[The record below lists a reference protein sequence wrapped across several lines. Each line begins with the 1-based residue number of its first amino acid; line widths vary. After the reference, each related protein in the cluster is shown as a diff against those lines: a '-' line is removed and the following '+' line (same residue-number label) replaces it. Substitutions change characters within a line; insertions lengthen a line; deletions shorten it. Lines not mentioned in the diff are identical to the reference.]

1 MFPAATLLAFS
12 FLAAVRAQ
20 QIGTQTAEVHPT
32 LSFQK
37 FTAPGVSTTVAGQ
50 VTLDANWRWLHTT
63 SGYTNCYTGNEWDA
77 TLCPDPT
84 TCAANC
90 ALDGADY
97 SGTYG
102 VTTSG
107 ASLKLDFVTTSTQTN
122 VGSRLYLMAS
132 NTEYEI
138 FKPLNQEFTF
148 DVDVSNL
155 PCGLNGAVYFSEM
168 SADGGL
174 SAYPGNKAGAQYGT
188 GYCDS
193 QCPRDLK
200 FINGV
205 ANSLDWNST
214 SANSGTGS
222 LGSCC
227 NEMDIWEANSISAA
241 YTPHPCSVAGQTE
254 CTGAEC
260 GNPSRYSGYCDPDG
274 CDFNSYRMGDTS
286 FYGPGLTVDTTKP
299 ITVVTQFLTSDNTS
313 TGTLSEIRRLYVQN
327 GVVIQ
332 NSQSTIPGVTGNS
345 ITQAYCDAQ
354 KTAFG
359 DTNDF
364 DTKGGLAA
372 LGDSL
377 GRGVVLVLSVW
388 DDYAV
393 NMLWLDSDYPT
404 TSSPT
409 APGVA
414 RGTCATTSGAPADV
428 EKNNANASV
437 TYSNIKI
444 GPIGS
449 TYSGTGGSSTSG
461 TTSHS
466 STSSTTSHSTT
477 TSHTTSTTTSSAPT
491 ATQTKYG
498 QCGGIGY
505 NGPTVCASGSTCK
518 VSNAYYS
525 QCL

>member
-1 MFPAATLLAFS
+1 MKS
-12 FLAAVRAQ
+12 
-20 QIGTQTAEVHPT
+20 
-32 LSFQK
+32 S
-37 FTAPGVSTTVAGQ
+37 
-50 VTLDANWRWLHTT
+50 
-63 SGYTNCYTGNEWDA
+63 TNCYTGNEWD
-77 TLCPDPT
+77 TTICTSPT
-84 TCAANC
+84 VCAADC

-107 ASLKLDFVTTSTQTN
+107 DSLKLDFVTTSSNVN

-148 DVDVSNL
+148 DVDVSKL
-155 PCGLNGAVYFSEM
+155 PCGLNGALYFSEM

-174 SAYPGNKAGAQYGT
+174 AAYSGNKAGAQYGT

-205 ANSLDWNST
+205 ANIVDWNATST
-214 SANSGTGS
+214 NSGTGS

-241 YTPHPCSVAGQTE
+241 YTPHPCTVTGQTE
-254 CTGAEC
+254 CTGAAC
-260 GNPSRYSGYCDPDG
+260 GSPSRYSGVCDPDG
-274 CDFNSYRMGDTS
+274 CDFNSYRMGNTG

-299 ITVVTQFLTSDNTS
+299 FTVVTQFITSDNTS
-313 TGTLSEIRRLYVQN
+313 TGTLSAIRRLYVQN

-332 NSQSTIPGVTGNS
+332 NSESTVSGVSGNS
-345 ITQAYCDAQ
+345 ITQAFCDAQ

-372 LGDSL
+372 MGEAL
-377 GRGVVLVLSVW
+377 GRGVVLVLSLW
-388 DDYAV
+388 DDYDAY
-393 NMLWLDSDYPT
+393 MLWLDSDYPVGGNPAT
-404 TSSPT
+404 
-409 APGVA
+409 PGIA
-414 RGTCATTSGAPADV
+414 RGTCATTSGIPATV
-428 EKNNANASV
+428 ESEDASAYV
-437 TYSNIKI
+437 TYSNIKF

-449 TYSGTGGSSTSG
+449 TYSGTSSASTTATS
-461 TTSHS
+461 TTAKT
-466 STSSTTSHSTT
+466 TSSTAKTT
-477 TSHTTSTTTSSAPT
+477 TTSTTTSSAAA

-498 QCGGIGY
+498 QWQ
-505 NGPTVCASGSTCK
+505 
-518 VSNAYYS
+518 VSNLPFSKSTLIDLSAPALAAVTLDPPCVQQVAPAHTQAS
-525 QCL
+525 TTANVSKKPLWLITFGKNV

>member
-1 MFPAATLLAFS
+1 MFPAASLLALS
-12 FLAAVRAQ
+12 FLAVVRAQ
-20 QIGTQTAEVHPT
+20 QIGTQLAEVHPA
-32 LSFQK
+32 LSYSTC
-37 FTAPGVSTTVAGQ
+37 TAGGSCTSIAGQ
-50 VTLDANWRWLHTT
+50 VTLDANWRWVHDVG
-63 SGYTNCYTGNEWDA
+63 GYTNCYTGNAWN
-77 TLCPDPT
+77 PT
-84 TCAANC
+84 YCANGTACAANC

-122 VGSRLYLMAS
+122 VGSRLYLMSS

-174 SAYPGNKAGAQYGT
+174 AAYPTNKAGAAYGT

-205 ANSLDWNST
+205 GNVAGWNATST
-214 SANSGTGS
+214 NSGTGNF
-222 LGSCC
+222 GSCC
-227 NEMDIWEANSISAA
+227 NEMDIWEANSASAA
-241 YTPHPCSVAGQTE
+241 FTPHPCTVVGQTE
-254 CTGAEC
+254 CSGTAC
-260 GNPSRYSGYCDPDG
+260 GTTSRYGSACDPDG
-274 CDFNSYRMGDTS
+274 CDFNSYRQGNTG
-286 FYGPGLTVDTTKP
+286 FYGPGKTVDTTKP
-299 ITVVTQFLTSDNTS
+299 FTIVTQFLTSDNTS
-313 TGTLSEIRRLYVQN
+313 TGTLTEIRRLYVQN

-332 NSQSTIPGVTGNS
+332 NSQSTVAGVTGNS
-345 ITQAYCDAQ
+345 ITTAYCDAQ

-364 DTKGGLAA
+364 DTKGGLPTM
-372 LGDSL
+372 GKSL
-377 GRGVVLVLSVW
+377 GRGAVLVLSVW

-404 TSSPT
+404 TASPS

-414 RGTCATTSGAPADV
+414 RGSCATTSGVPATV
-428 EKNNANASV
+428 EVQDASASV

-449 TYSGTGGSSTSG
+449 TYTGTGGG
-461 TTSHS
+461 TTVVGP
-466 STSSTTSHSTT
+466 TSSHPGTP
-477 TSHTTSTTTSSAPT
+477 TTTSSAPS

-505 NGPTVCASGSTCK
+505 SGPTTCASGSSCK
-518 VSNAYYS
+518 SSSPYYS